1 MMSFHPYGTRW
12 TTLRR
17 REFIASAAGVAA
29 LLATRLR
36 ADTVGTAPIPA
47 TMPAVD
53 WSGKPISLAGADVK
67 ELRARLGGGVLIA
80 QDPEWQSARRIW
92 NGAFDRKPALIARC
106 RNTADVAA
114 AVQFAHANKLLTAVR
129 SGGHSL
135 SGQSSVDGGIMIDLA
150 PMRGIRI
157 DAGART
163 ASAEGGVL
171 LGELDAACQ
180 AQGLVTTLGTA
191 ADTGIAG
198 LTVGGGQGRLMRK
211 FGLTCDNVRV
221 FELVTADGKVL
232 NVSAQ
237 ENPDLFWGLRG
248 GGGNFGI
255 VTRFEYQLHPLAHPV
270 IAGSRVYP
278 LAQTATVLA
287 AARDLLK
294 GASDELSLS
303 AGIANIQP
311 DTAPIQGGHYAAIE
325 FIHCGTEA
333 DAAKALAQLDRLG
346 KPLVDDIKP
355 KPYVQAQLGPSGA
368 APPALPPGLG
378 VYVRSGFL
386 NDLPEGLISE
396 FIRVAKAAPP
406 WWDGIYF
413 GWLSGAVERVAPTA
427 TAYWNRGAQF
437 EFILSAVWT
446 DHSQDAAN
454 VALMEKTW
462 EPMQPYTRGY
472 YVNTEPSATE
482 QRLRATYGDNYARLV
497 ALKNRYDPDNLFRRN
512 ANIRPT
518 GKA

>member
-12 TTLRR
+12 PTVRR
-17 REFIASAAGVAA
+17 REFITSAAGLAT
-29 LLATRLR
+29 LLAAQGR
-36 ADTVGTAPIPA
+36 AASVGTAPIPA
-47 TMPAVD
+47 AIPAVD
-53 WSGKPISLAGADVK
+53 WSGKPITLAGADVK
-67 ELRARLGGGVLIA
+67 DLRARLGGGVLIA
-80 QDPEWQSARRIW
+80 QDPEWQSARKIW

-106 RNTADVAA
+106 RNTADVVA

-129 SGGHSL
+129 SGGHSI
-135 SGQSSVDGGIMIDLA
+135 SGQSSVDGGIMIDLSL
-150 PMRGIRI
+150 MRGIRV
-157 DAGART
+157 DAKAKT
-163 ASAEGGVL
+163 ASVDGGVL

-198 LTVGGGQGRLMRK
+198 LTLGGGQGRLMRK
-211 FGLTCDNVRV
+211 FGLTCDNVRGL
-221 FELVTADGKVL
+221 ELVTADGKVL

-237 ENPDLFWGLRG
+237 QNPDLFWALRG

-255 VTRFEYQLHPLAHPV
+255 VTRFEYQLHALAHPV
-270 IAGSRVYP
+270 IAGSRVYA
-278 LAQTATVLA
+278 LDQTATVLGA
-287 AARDLLK
+287 VRDMIR
-294 GASDELSLS
+294 GSSDELCLS
-303 AGIANIQP
+303 SGISNMPAGTSP
-311 DTAPIQGGHYAAIE
+311 LPGGHYPTIE
-325 FIHCGTEA
+325 FIHCGTAA
-333 DAAKALAQLDRLG
+333 DAAKALAQLDKLG
-346 KPLVDDIKP
+346 KPLLDDIVS
-355 KPYVQAQLGPSGA
+355 KPYVKAQLGASGA

-386 NDLPEGLISE
+386 NEMPDALIGE
-396 FIRVAKAAPP
+396 FIRVAKAAPA

-413 GWLSGAVERVAPTA
+413 GWQSGAVERVAPTA
-427 TAYWNRGAQF
+427 TAYWNRGSQF

-446 DHSQDAAN
+446 DHTQDAAN

-482 QRLRATYGDNYARLV
+482 QRLRATYGDNYSRLV
-497 ALKNRYDPDNLFRRN
+497 AIKNRYDPDNLFRRN